1 MPHCEYEY
9 SFIVPA
15 YNKEKYIGECIKSIV
30 QQGEQCELIL
40 IDDGSTDSS
49 GEICDKYAKEYK
61 CVHVYHKENAGPAA
75 ARNFGCGRA
84 RGRYCIFVDADDY
97 ISENFIKQLDEG
109 AADHS
114 ADIIF
119 YTIIKIL
126 PDGTKRPMAEGL
138 KREKI
143 HGKPANEVLKAISEC
158 SKFPAS
164 SGGKIIQT
172 EFLRSN
178 NIRFREGLIGEDID
192 WTLQLVSV
200 MKSADVYEDGIYYYR
215 ISENTRRSYGNEKSL
230 DDQLKI
236 IEKWLNKSMHSE
248 SKKHI
253 LAFLAFQYA
262 IVLPFY
268 GALPSETR
276 KNYKDR
282 IKALRF
288 LLKEGKTNK
297 IRLVRTAVCLL
308 GPDNASRLL
317 YKYVIRRDGMD
328 E

>member
-9 SFIVPA
+9 SFIVPV

-49 GEICDKYAKEYK
+49 GEICDEYAKEYK

-109 AADHS
+109 AADHG

-138 KREKI
+138 KRGKI
-143 HGKPANEVLKAISEC
+143 HGKPTKEVLKAISKC

-164 SGGKIIQT
+164 SGGKIIKT
-172 EFLRSN
+172 EFLRKN
-178 NIRFREGLIGEDID
+178 NIRFAENLVGEDID
-192 WTLQLVSV
+192 WTL
-200 MKSADVYEDGIYYYR
+200 
-215 ISENTRRSYGNEKSL
+215 
-230 DDQLKI
+230 
-236 IEKWLNKSMHSE
+236 
-248 SKKHI
+248 
-253 LAFLAFQYA
+253 
-262 IVLPFY
+262 
-268 GALPSETR
+268 
-276 KNYKDR
+276 
-282 IKALRF
+282 
-288 LLKEGKTNK
+288 
-297 IRLVRTAVCLL
+297 
-308 GPDNASRLL
+308 
-317 YKYVIRRDGMD
+317 
-328 E
+328 

>member
-9 SFIVPA
+9 SFIVPV

-49 GEICDKYAKEYK
+49 GEICDEYAKEYK

-109 AADHS
+109 AADHG

-143 HGKPANEVLKAISEC
+143 HGKPTK
-158 SKFPAS
+158 
-164 SGGKIIQT
+164 
-172 EFLRSN
+172 
-178 NIRFREGLIGEDID
+178 
-192 WTLQLVSV
+192 
-200 MKSADVYEDGIYYYR
+200 
-215 ISENTRRSYGNEKSL
+215 
-230 DDQLKI
+230 
-236 IEKWLNKSMHSE
+236 
-248 SKKHI
+248 
-253 LAFLAFQYA
+253 
-262 IVLPFY
+262 
-268 GALPSETR
+268 
-276 KNYKDR
+276 
-282 IKALRF
+282 
-288 LLKEGKTNK
+288 
-297 IRLVRTAVCLL
+297 
-308 GPDNASRLL
+308 
-317 YKYVIRRDGMD
+317 
-328 E
+328 